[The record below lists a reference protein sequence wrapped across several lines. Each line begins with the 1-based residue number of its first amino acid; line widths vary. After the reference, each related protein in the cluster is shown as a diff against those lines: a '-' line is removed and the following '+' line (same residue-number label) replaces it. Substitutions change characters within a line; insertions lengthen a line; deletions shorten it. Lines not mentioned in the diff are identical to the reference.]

1 MTETLTDRLWLWIA
15 AALYLGGF
23 LFGTASLIRNKRH
36 SNSLT
41 FFIMAAGFV
50 VQTSGLYIRG
60 HAVGGCPIGNTFE
73 ILQFTTWSATALYF
87 IIGLVFRLSLLG
99 YFTAAFAAIISIA
112 SLSVPAWDAARRASQ
127 SGGSAWIE
135 FHAALALFSYGVF
148 GLLALTSAMYL
159 LQWFSI
165 KRRQMDGIFSFLP
178 PMRALDQIN
187 NRLLATGAALLGASL
202 LVAFIHFH
210 WLRGA
215 GYNVSAAMLLL
226 GAIWLVY
233 AALLTLRLANIL
245 PARRL
250 AWACIALFAVAIFP
264 LGAVGNHPASVAA
277 SATPIAPVAPVAPI
291 APAASIAPAVSAAP
305 SAPPTPPA
313 ASAVPPPASA
323 ASTTQQQP

>member
-36 SNSLT
+36 SNRLT

-50 VQTSGLYIRG
+50 VQTSGLCIRG
-60 HAVGGCPIGNTFE
+60 RAVGGCPVGNTFE
-73 ILQFTTWSATALYF
+73 ILQFITWSAIALYF

-99 YFTAAFAAIISIA
+99 YFTAAFATIVSIV
-112 SLSVPAWDAARRASQ
+112 SLAVPAWDAARHTSQ
-127 SGGSAWIE
+127 PGGGAWIE

-165 KRRQMDGIFSFLP
+165 KRQQMGGIFSFLP

-187 NRLLATGAALLGASL
+187 NRLLATGAVLLGAAL
-202 LVAFIHFH
+202 LVACIH
-210 WLRGA
+210 WLRGD
-215 GYNVSAAMLLL
+215 GGNVSAAMLFL

-233 AALLTLRLANIL
+233 AALLTLRLASIL

-250 AWACIALFAVAIFP
+250 AWACIALFAVAIFA
-264 LGAVGNHPASVAA
+264 LGAVGSHTASPA
-277 SATPIAPVAPVAPI
+277 P
-291 APAASIAPAVSAAP
+291 
-305 SAPPTPPA
+305 
-313 ASAVPPPASA
+313 A

>member
-1 MTETLTDRLWLWIA
+1 MTETFTDRLWLGIA

-41 FFIMAAGFV
+41 FFIMTAGFV

-60 HAVGGCPIGNTFE
+60 RAVGGCPIGNTFE

-127 SGGSAWIE
+127 SGDSAWIE

-202 LVAFIHFH
+202 LVAFIH

-215 GYNVSAAMLLL
+215 GYNVNAAMLLL

-233 AALLTLRLANIL
+233 ATLLTLRLANIL

-277 SATPIAPVAPVAPI
+277 SAAPIAPVAPA
-291 APAASIAPAVSAAP
+291 APAAPAVSA
-305 SAPPTPPA
+305 APPTPPA
-313 ASAVPPPASA
+313 ASAVPPPTSA